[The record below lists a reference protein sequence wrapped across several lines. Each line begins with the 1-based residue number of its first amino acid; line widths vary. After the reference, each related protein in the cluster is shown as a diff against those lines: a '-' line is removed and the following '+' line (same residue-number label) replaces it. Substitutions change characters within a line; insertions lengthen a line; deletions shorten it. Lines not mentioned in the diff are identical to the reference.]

1 MRVSVAH
8 RLGAGEARERLEAGL
23 VSMLNRFGD
32 SVSDVSREWEG
43 DTATFSFRAQGF
55 EVSGQMMLSEEMV
68 TMDLKLPLAA
78 RLFEGRIRAEVG
90 GELDKIL
97 NASET
102 RRG

>member
-43 DTATFSFRAQGF
+43 DTARFSFRAQGF
-55 EVSGQMMLSEEMV
+55 EVSGLMMLSEGVV
-68 TMDLKLPLAA
+68 TVELKLPFAA
-78 RLFEGRIRAEVG
+78 RLFEGRIRAEVE
-90 GELDKIL
+90 GELDKML
-97 NASET
+97 NAN
-102 RRG
+102 